1 MSLTSIVN
9 EAWLAELVAKL
20 PGAELWYNEDW
31 QAHILSVGGKQFA
44 RLGTDK
50 AGVPIVTLKGDPLEN
65 EALRQEFSFI
75 VPGYYSNKQHWNSV
89 ILDQVSFDEDRMAE
103 MLQDGYRIVFQS
115 LTKKLQAEL
124 SA

>member
-1 MSLTSIVN
+1 MSLTAIVN
-9 EAWLAELVAKL
+9 EAWLASLLAKM
-20 PGAELWYNEDW
+20 PGAELWYNSDW
-31 QAHILSVGGKQFA
+31 EAFILSVGGKQFA

-65 EALRQEFSFI
+65 EALRQEFTSI
-75 VPGYYSNKQHWNSV
+75 VPGYYANKQHWNSV
-89 ILDQVSFDEDRMAE
+89 LLDQAAFGEDRLAE

-124 SA
+124 LA